1 MPRIQPAN
9 ALLLALL
16 GSVMATSA
24 WAKSSDRNQDMTI
37 DAGQQSGS
45 FEGNG
50 KTVLS
55 GGVTVKQGTL
65 EINSAAG
72 EVFMN
77 NGEINRAVFTGK
89 QVKLRQQMDDGTWM
103 DATAD
108 RVEYDMKTEIITFIG
123 NYTVSSPRGSNRG
136 QKMVYN
142 TRSGNMES
150 GGDGS
155 RVHTVIKARS
165 PQTQDKK

>member
-108 RVEYDMKTEIITFIG
+108 RVEC
-123 NYTVSSPRGSNRG
+123 
-136 QKMVYN
+136 QA
-142 TRSGNMES
+142 RSGLA
-150 GGDGS
+150 D
-155 RVHTVIKARS
+155 RRS
-165 PQTQDKK
+165 ELGLEIGV